1 MDMIKI
7 VSVATLV
14 VAGLLVV
21 GLVTTAAGVS
31 ANAKKSERVNIPV
44 GSGHTT
50 IPISTQCISGF
61 EYLVTGQGGISPKI
75 GTVAPGGF
83 GRQGAYIKC

>member
-1 MDMIKI
+1 MNNTKI
-7 VSVATLV
+7 LAVTTLAA
-14 VAGLLVV
+14 AGLLVIV
-21 GLVTTAAGVS
+21 LVNASAGVS
-31 ANAKKSERVNIPV
+31 ASATKSERVNVPV

-75 GTVAPGGF
+75 GTVSSGSF
-83 GRQGAYIKC
+83 GRQGDYIKC